1 MPIPKEAVP
10 GGKGNMKIVSM
21 KESTA
26 FVKTIIKEFPKAKR
40 LPLYSVWKKAEKIV
54 TFVLFIVS
62 MYFAVHYFQMYR
74 QDAMP
79 FLSYTPIR
87 MDERF
92 LQSRALPQLKLKFL
106 SLLQIIL
113 YNRFLLA
120 TKRNS
125 RG

>member
-54 TFVLFIVS
+54 TFVFFIVS

-79 FLSYTPIR
+79 F
-87 MDERF
+87 F
-92 LQSRALPQLKLKFL
+92 N
-106 SLLQIIL
+106 II
-113 YNRFLLA
+113 YANPYGRTILA
-120 TKRNS
+120 ITGFTAIKIEIFKPFANHIIQ
-125 RG
+125 

>member
-54 TFVLFIVS
+54 TFVFFIVS
-62 MYFAVHYFQMYR
+62 MYFAIHYFQMYR

-79 FLSYTPIR
+79 F
-87 MDERF
+87 F
-92 LQSRALPQLKLKFL
+92 N
-106 SLLQIIL
+106 II
-113 YNRFLLA
+113 YANPYGRTILA
-120 TKRNS
+120 ITGFTAIKIEIFKPFANHIIQ
-125 RG
+125 